1 MVRPQKIDS
10 SLQERIDGYPSRPGS
25 QNDPSHSADTAGELV
40 AELDKLLL
48 KKATEELRASELVAE
63 LDKLLLQK
71 AAEEHPAGEVLAALD
86 NLSQKKAAKELRV
99 AQTRLNK
106 FKQELGKD

>member
-1 MVRPQKIDS
+1 MEVNRMVRPQKIDS

-48 KKATEELRASELVAE
+48 
-63 LDKLLLQK
+63 QK
-71 AAEEHPAGEVLAALD
+71 AAEEHPAREVLAALD

-106 FKQELGKD
+106 FKQELRKD

>member
-1 MVRPQKIDS
+1 MVRQQKIDS
-10 SLQERIDGYPSRPGS
+10 SLQASIDDYSSSPES
-25 QNDPSHSADTAGELV
+25 QNDPSPSADTAGELV

-48 KKATEELRASELVAE
+48 QKATEELRAGEMVAE
-63 LDKLLLQK
+63 LDKLLLKK
-71 AAEEHPAGEVLAALD
+71 AAEEHRAGEMVAALD
-86 NLSQKKAAKELRV
+86 NLSLKKAAKELSV

>member
-1 MVRPQKIDS
+1 MEVNRMVRPQKIDS

-25 QNDPSHSADTAGELV
+25 QNDPSHSADTAG
-40 AELDKLLL
+40 
-48 KKATEELRASELVAE
+48 ELVAE